1 MLLLPVSWMHQDN
14 GQWSRADSGS
24 VGAQQPLSPP
34 SPTATVSVC
43 PLGGDE
49 RHV

>member
-24 VGAQQPLSPP
+24 VGAQPLSPP